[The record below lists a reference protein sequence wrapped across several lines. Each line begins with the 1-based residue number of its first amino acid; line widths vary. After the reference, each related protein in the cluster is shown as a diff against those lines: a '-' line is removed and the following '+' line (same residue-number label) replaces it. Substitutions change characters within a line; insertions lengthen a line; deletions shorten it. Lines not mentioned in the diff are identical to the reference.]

1 MSSDEAICVAAK
13 LAVNAGDLT
22 RARALAS
29 AGNVLVP
36 AILLLEE
43 RGYVVSVVRTAEC
56 ERCTAKR
63 GDTELLADN
72 PIELLGLASLVDA
85 RGPSWP
91 ATDEQ
96 VRSTCARLGIDL

>member
-1 MSSDEAICVAAK
+1 M
-13 LAVNAGDLT
+13 
-22 RARALAS
+22 RLAS

-43 RGYVVSVVRTAEC
+43 RGYVVSLVRTAEF

-72 PIELLGLASLVDA
+72 PIELLGLASLADA

-96 VRSTCARLGIDL
+96 VRSTCARLGIEL